1 MANFR
6 ELRVWQRAKDL
17 SIKIYKLT
25 NTDSLA
31 KDFNLKDQLRR
42 SSLSIASNIAEGDEL
57 DTEKQALRHLYMA
70 KGSAAELYTQ
80 IIIAKET
87 DIIPENVFDDI
98 SDDCEAIISM
108 LHKLIRVK
116 AVRIKKE

>member
-1 MANFR
+1 M
-6 ELRVWQRAKDL
+6 
-17 SIKIYKLT
+17 
-25 NTDSLA
+25 
-31 KDFNLKDQLRR
+31 
-42 SSLSIASNIAEGDEL
+42 SIASNIAEGDEL

-87 DIIPENVFDDI
+87 DIIPENVFDDL

-116 AVRIKKE
+116 ALRIKKD